1 MRGHEAIIRMRT
13 GLGKKPVFVFINDY
27 PCETDWFDAGGKF
40 ARVSVHNDDVTQLDL
55 RFLMGL
61 SVSITASTEARAK
74 ALFDLAKQAGAVTV
88 ASCHVKY
95 GVHEFQQDG
104 WAQAWRKEVA
114 HG

>member
-13 GLGKKPVFVFINDY
+13 EFGVKPVFVFINDY
-27 PCETDWFDAGGKF
+27 PCDTDWFGDSKF
-40 ARVSVHNDDVTQLDL
+40 ARVCIHGDDVAQLDL

-61 SVSITASTEARAK
+61 SVSITASTENRAK
-74 ALFDLAKQAGAVTV
+74 ALFDLAKQAGASTV
-88 ASCHVKY
+88 ASCHAKY

>member
-13 GLGKKPVFVFINDY
+13 ELGKKPVFVFINDY
-27 PCETDWFDAGGKF
+27 PCDTDWFGGDSKF
-40 ARVSVHNDDVTQLDL
+40 ARVCIHGDELSSLDL

-61 SVSITASTEARAK
+61 SVSISASTESRAK
-74 ALFDLAKQAGAVTV
+74 TLFDLAKQAGAVTV